1 MKREEELYLESY
13 VERLISLTVE
23 SGYKLDKLGN
33 IVYKDK
39 SKTVKQLSNT
49 IKRVAKQTNLKED
62 EINDYLIKI
71 YKEKCAEDAQEGKE
85 IVRLLSTL
93 NKKDNNENKVHKP
106 KEKTH

>member
-71 YKEKCAEDAQEGKE
+71 YKGKCVEDAQEGKE
-85 IVRLLSTL
+85 IIGLLKEL
-93 NKKDNNENKVHKP
+93 NSKNNQKNNVYEP
-106 KEKTH
+106 TEKTH